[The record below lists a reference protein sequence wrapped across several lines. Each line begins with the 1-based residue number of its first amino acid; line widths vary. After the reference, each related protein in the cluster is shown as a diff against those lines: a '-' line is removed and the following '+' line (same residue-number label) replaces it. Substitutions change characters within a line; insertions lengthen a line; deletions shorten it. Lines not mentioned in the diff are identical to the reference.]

1 MAFYGHFKLKNL
13 DLSEAICSAD
23 FNNCIN
29 LQSIILPKNLT
40 KIEDF
45 AFRGCK
51 NLTSI
56 TIPSSVTAIG
66 ETNSWNSYPFYGC
79 SNIKNV
85 YITDIEAWC
94 NIEFI
99 KPISN
104 PLANGANLYLNGEL
118 LSELVIPE
126 SVKVIKPQTFYGSG
140 IKKVTMHEAIQSIGN
155 SAFENCRSLLSVDI
169 PNSVTDIG
177 IKAFSGCSSM
187 KSITF
192 GTGINSISTEA
203 FNRCTSLESVVIPNN
218 VLNIKGGAFGHCK
231 SLTSAIIGNRV
242 KSISNGAFYD
252 CSSLATVEISDS
264 VRYIGNRAFENCSAL
279 SSIDI
284 PNKAI
289 TIGDNAFYGCSSMT
303 SATIGLSFIDNSY
316 NGDNVYD
323 PNAHSIGKEAFY
335 ECKSLTTV
343 SIGENITSF
352 KYYAFDFN
360 GITKFTC
367 YATKPPKLDYTSIVP
382 SSGTLYVPAKC
393 GADYKYSDWGKCFS
407 KIKEMN

>member
-1 MAFYGHFKLKNL
+1 MDWISQTESRALTEHTLYFEVIENKSNDSRFAEIIFHNQNNELKDTLIIKQNPLEVSVTVNVTTPGTLKSLMGDDYLNITSLKIIGKINYDDIYYLEIMLGGNEYADCGKLKNL
-13 DLSEAICSAD
+13 DLSEAICSTD

-155 SAFENCRSLLSVDI
+155 L
-169 PNSVTDIG
+169 
-177 IKAFSGCSSM
+177 
-187 KSITF
+187 
-192 GTGINSISTEA
+192 
-203 FNRCTSLESVVIPNN
+203 
-218 VLNIKGGAFGHCK
+218 
-231 SLTSAIIGNRV
+231 
-242 KSISNGAFYD
+242 
-252 CSSLATVEISDS
+252 
-264 VRYIGNRAFENCSAL
+264 
-279 SSIDI
+279 
-284 PNKAI
+284 
-289 TIGDNAFYGCSSMT
+289 
-303 SATIGLSFIDNSY
+303 
-316 NGDNVYD
+316 
-323 PNAHSIGKEAFY
+323 
-335 ECKSLTTV
+335 
-343 SIGENITSF
+343 
-352 KYYAFDFN
+352 
-360 GITKFTC
+360 
-367 YATKPPKLDYTSIVP
+367 
-382 SSGTLYVPAKC
+382 
-393 GADYKYSDWGKCFS
+393 
-407 KIKEMN
+407 